1 MTMDMNLGSKL
12 SDEVIERARK
22 RIGEV
27 IPITG
32 GFNSE
37 AQLDTIRHFA
47 EGIGDDNPLWLDPEY
62 AAKTQHGTLL
72 APPSYLLSC
81 NQGPMWRGRT
91 SGGFR
96 GFTGV
101 HRFWSSDA
109 WEWFLPIKRGD
120 SIRGESQLSE
130 FIEHKSTMAGRTIE
144 DIAIQKF
151 YNQGDELI
159 GTHRLHFIN
168 TERSTAA
175 ERGKHKEFKEHV
187 WTQEELEKLWAD
199 IEKEE
204 RRGAEPRFW
213 EDVTVGEEIPWVVK
227 GPLSQCEIVAFHAGW
242 GGLFLMASEIA
253 QRFVQKHP
261 KANVPD
267 RTTMVPDFPMRAHWD
282 RAFAREVG
290 APSAYDFGGQRLAW
304 LCSALTNWCGD
315 DGMVRGIDVKF
326 VRFNVQGDATWC
338 SAKITGKEIVDGE
351 PLVFFDCWGKNQDGH
366 VTVTGTAKVRLPSK
380 GRV

>member
-1 MTMDMNLGSKL
+1 MTTDMNVESKL
-12 SDEVIERARK
+12 TDELIERARR

-62 AAKTQHGTLL
+62 AERTRYGTLL

-81 NQGPMWRGRT
+81 NQGPMWRGRQ

-109 WEWFLPIKRGD
+109 WDWFLPIKRGD
-120 SIRGESQLSE
+120 QIRGESYLSE
-130 FIEHKSTMAGRTIE
+130 FIEHKSSLAGRTIE
-144 DIAIQKF
+144 DVAIQKF
-151 YNQGDELI
+151 YNQDGELI
-159 GTHRLHFIN
+159 GTHRLNFIN
-168 TERSTAA
+168 SERSTAA
-175 ERGKHKEFKEHV
+175 KTGKHKEFKEHV
-187 WTQEELEKLWAD
+187 WTRQALERLWAD

-204 RRGAEPRFW
+204 RRGAEPRYW
-213 EDVTVGEEIPWVVK
+213 EDVDVGEEIPWVVK

-253 QRFVQKHP
+253 QKFVQKHP

-267 RTTMVPDFPMRAHWD
+267 RVTQAPDFPMRAHWD
-282 RAFAREVG
+282 RGFAREVG

-304 LCSALTNWCGD
+304 LVNALTNWCGD
-315 DGMVRGIDVKF
+315 DGMVRGMDVRF

-338 SAKITGKEIVDGE
+338 KAKITGKEIVEGE
-351 PLVFFDCWGKNQDGH
+351 PLVFFDCWGENQDGH
-366 VTVTGTAKVRLPSK
+366 VTVTGTANVRLPSR
-380 GRV
+380 GS

>member
-1 MTMDMNLGSKL
+1 M
-12 SDEVIERARK
+12 IERARK

-27 IPITG
+27 TPITG

-130 FIEHKSTMAGRTIE
+130 FIEHKSAMAGRTIE

-338 SAKITGKEIVDGE
+338 SARITGKEIVDGE

>member
-1 MTMDMNLGSKL
+1 M
-12 SDEVIERARK
+12 
-22 RIGEV
+22 
-27 IPITG
+27 
-32 GFNSE
+32 
-37 AQLDTIRHFA
+37 
-47 EGIGDDNPLWLDPEY
+47 
-62 AAKTQHGTLL
+62 
-72 APPSYLLSC
+72 
-81 NQGPMWRGRT
+81 
-91 SGGFR
+91 
-96 GFTGV
+96 
-101 HRFWSSDA
+101 
-109 WEWFLPIKRGD
+109 
-120 SIRGESQLSE
+120 
-130 FIEHKSTMAGRTIE
+130 
-144 DIAIQKF
+144 
-151 YNQGDELI
+151 
-159 GTHRLHFIN
+159 
-168 TERSTAA
+168 
-175 ERGKHKEFKEHV
+175 
-187 WTQEELEKLWAD
+187 
-199 IEKEE
+199 
-204 RRGAEPRFW
+204 
-213 EDVTVGEEIPWVVK
+213 TVGEEIPWVVK

-338 SAKITGKEIVDGE
+338 SARITGKEIVDGE

>member
-12 SDEVIERARK
+12 SDAVIERARK

-27 IPITG
+27 TPITG

-130 FIEHKSTMAGRTIE
+130 FIEHKSAMAGRTIE

-175 ERGKHKEFKEHV
+175 ESNSRPN
-187 WTQEELEKLWAD
+187 
-199 IEKEE
+199 
-204 RRGAEPRFW
+204 PRPMK
-213 EDVTVGEEIPWVVK
+213 VG
-227 GPLSQCEIVAFHAGW
+227 S
-242 GGLFLMASEIA
+242 S
-253 QRFVQKHP
+253 P
-261 KANVPD
+261 KYISS
-267 RTTMVPDFPMRAHWD
+267 TMSSFCD
-282 RAFAREVG
+282 
-290 APSAYDFGGQRLAW
+290 S
-304 LCSALTNWCGD
+304 S
-315 DGMVRGIDVKF
+315 
-326 VRFNVQGDATWC
+326 
-338 SAKITGKEIVDGE
+338 
-351 PLVFFDCWGKNQDGH
+351 
-366 VTVTGTAKVRLPSK
+366 SK
-380 GRV
+380 